1 MLNRHIGIVDV
12 DAFSAESIC
21 IEFPYCSDGAPFF
34 LTAFNPIKNDNEPH
48 VAAKYQTEVSKSN
61 INTETRN
68 FTKFCKVSGIEY
80 ILETINPFLIR
91 CKYSRDHA
99 KCQDLRYKI
108 LKDFCEDLPAI

>member
-34 LTAFNPIKNDNEPH
+34 LTAFNPIKNENEPD
-48 VAAKYQTEVSKSN
+48 VAPKYRTVVSASN
-61 INTETRN
+61 INTDTRN
-68 FTKFCKVSGIEY
+68 FTKFCRVSGIEY
-80 ILETINPFLIR
+80 ILERINRCLVR

>member
-48 VAAKYQTEVSKSN
+48 VAAKYQT
-61 INTETRN
+61 
-68 FTKFCKVSGIEY
+68 
-80 ILETINPFLIR
+80 
-91 CKYSRDHA
+91 
-99 KCQDLRYKI
+99 
-108 LKDFCEDLPAI
+108 